1 MARLAEISLGIWK
14 SMTKIKLS
22 STSVYKLITLMDNQK
37 KILVTQQF
45 CSHINGLKDEVQNN
59 TYFAIAILSNH
70 PVHTN
75 IRSIFT
81 TSSVTS
87 KYILSPTLMLCI
99 IVQTLIIW
107 FTIAQCILSLTLKCT
122 ILHMPHMEKFYDMLQ

>member
-1 MARLAEISLGIWK
+1 
-14 SMTKIKLS
+14 
-22 STSVYKLITLMDNQK
+22 MDNQK

-45 CSHINGLKDEVQNN
+45 CPHINGLTAEVQNN
-59 TYFAIAILSNH
+59 TYFAIAILSNY

-81 TSSVTS
+81 TSSITS

-99 IVQTLIIW
+99 IVQTLII
-107 FTIAQCILSLTLKCT
+107 
-122 ILHMPHMEKFYDMLQ
+122 

>member
-1 MARLAEISLGIWK
+1 M
-14 SMTKIKLS
+14 KLS
-22 STSVYKLITLMDNQK
+22 NTSVSKLITLMDNQK

-45 CSHINGLKDEVQNN
+45 CPHINGLKTEVQNN
-59 TYFAIAILSNH
+59 TYFAIAILSNY

-75 IRSIFT
+75 IRNIFT

-99 IVQTLIIW
+99 IVKTLII
-107 FTIAQCILSLTLKCT
+107 
-122 ILHMPHMEKFYDMLQ
+122 

>member
-1 MARLAEISLGIWK
+1 
-14 SMTKIKLS
+14 MTKMKLPK
-22 STSVYKLITLMDNQK
+22 TSVNKLITLMDNRK

-45 CSHINGLKDEVQNN
+45 CPHMNGLKAEVQNN

-75 IRSIFT
+75 IWSSFT
-81 TSSVTS
+81 TSSITS

-99 IVQTLIIW
+99 IVQTLIV
-107 FTIAQCILSLTLKCT
+107 
-122 ILHMPHMEKFYDMLQ
+122 